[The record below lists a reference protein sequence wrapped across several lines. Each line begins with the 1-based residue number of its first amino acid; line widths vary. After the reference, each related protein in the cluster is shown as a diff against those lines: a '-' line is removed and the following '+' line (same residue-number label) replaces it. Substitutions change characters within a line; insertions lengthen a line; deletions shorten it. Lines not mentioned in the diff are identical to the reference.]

1 MSKKQAEVVGNKQ
14 SNTFKKKIY
23 SIFILEK
30 QAIEEK
36 NVQFSKKQS
45 GKMAEWLLRQFGRLV
60 PLWIVGSIP
69 TFSEKKRIEIE
80 RNSF

>member
-45 GKMAEWLLRQFGRLV
+45 GKMAEWLLRQFERLV